1 MKLSVIMPVYNER
14 ETLEASVKAVLAVE
28 MADEIVLV
36 DDGSTDGTRE
46 LYPAIEALDDVIK
59 VYMHEKNQGK
69 GAAVRTGFNK
79 AT

>member
-59 VYMHEKNQGK
+59 V
-69 GAAVRTGFNK
+69 
-79 AT
+79 